1 MMKKKKRKK
10 KKKKNKEGLF
20 RWSLP
25 VGLVFGCFVII
36 SRSFFV
42 VVVVVVVVVDVDVVV
57 VVVGLLFT
65 EFFHT
70 AAAAS

>member
-42 VVVVVVVVVDVDVVV
+42 VVVVVVVVDVDVVV